1 MSIPNIKKIFNSKNK
16 SVLIVLSFLIVL
28 NILVSQKPF
37 YVDLTEEKIYT
48 ISNASKDILRGL
60 ENDVNVNFY
69 ISDDLPVDLNGTKTQ
84 LKDLM
89 NQYKDISGK
98 VKVSYNTPENSDEKV
113 AELAQK
119 GIPQIQ
125 FNVIEK
131 DKYEVKQGFFAV
143 EITSDFEGET
153 KREVMP
159 IIQSID
165 TWEYDFVSAVYS
177 VSRDKKETVAFLTGH
192 GEGEIQIPDLLKSY
206 ELQSVQIQSEGEQ
219 KGFYFEKEK
228 TQSSVE
234 VEMEVEQEAEKIFIN
249 PITLIISGPKTRLT
263 EGEISIVDEF
273 LNNGGNVVVL
283 SEAIAPDMN
292 NNLNAVVI
300 ENGLNDLT
308 KKRGIE
314 IDLNLVY
321 DKSNSNINY
330 QQGFFSVSKAYPFWV
345 KIVKEN
351 FGSHPSL
358 STVQSIML
366 PWASSLSINDSNYE
380 IVPLLKTTNYAQAM
394 SGSYNL
400 LPDVNLYF
408 SAGAQKTVAA
418 ISKSKDE
425 NSSEGSLVVI
435 GDSDFVSPNF
445 SRQVPDNTSFFLNL
459 VDSVSNSANLSSIR
473 SKNIVDRP
481 LREIDESEKNYW
493 KFIAIFSGA
502 ILINIYGVFRITK
515 RKKKSR

>member
-1 MSIPNIKKIFNSKNK
+1 MSINKKIFNSKNS
-16 SVLIVLSFLIVL
+16 SVLIVLAFLIVL

-37 YVDLTEEKIYT
+37 YIDLTEEKIYT

-60 ENDVNVNFY
+60 ENEVDVNFY
-69 ISDDLPVDLNGTKTQ
+69 ISDDLPVDLVGTKTQ
-84 LKDLM
+84 LEDLM

-98 VKVSYNTPENSDEKV
+98 LKVSYNMPDNSDEKV
-113 AELAQK
+113 RELAQK

-131 DKYEVKQGFFAV
+131 DKFEVKRGFFAV

-153 KREVMP
+153 KREIMP

-177 VSRDKKETVAFLTGH
+177 VSRDKKETVAFLKGH

-206 ELQSVQIQSEGEQ
+206 EIQNVKIQSEGDQ
-219 KGFYFEKEK
+219 KGFYFEKELAQ
-228 TQSSVE
+228 TASSE
-234 VEMEVEQEAEKIFIN
+234 EEAEKEVEKEFIN
-249 PITLIISGPKTRLT
+249 PITLIISGPKTKLT
-263 EGEISIVDEF
+263 EGEILIVDEY
-273 LNNGGNVVVL
+273 LTGGGNVIVL
-283 SEAIAPDMN
+283 SEAIAPDLR
-292 NNLNAVVI
+292 NNLNPVPV
-300 ENGLNDLT
+300 ESGLNELI
-308 KKRGIE
+308 KERGIE
-314 IDLNLVY
+314 IESNLVY
-321 DKSNSNINY
+321 DKSNSNITY

-358 STVQSIML
+358 SAIQSIML
-366 PWASSLSINDSNYE
+366 PWVSSLSINDSSYFVTP
-380 IVPLLKTTNYAQAM
+380 ILKTTNDAQTM
-394 SGSYNL
+394 SENYTL
-400 LPDVNLYF
+400 LPDANLYL
-408 SAGAQKTVAA
+408 STGSQKTVAA
-418 ISKSKDE
+418 ISRSKDE
-425 NSSEGSLVVI
+425 NSSEGSLVVV

-481 LREIDESEKNYW
+481 LKELDESEKSYW

-502 ILINIYGVFRITK
+502 IALNVYGVFRITR
-515 RKKKSR
+515 RKKRNR

>member
-1 MSIPNIKKIFNSKNK
+1 MSINKKIFNSKNS
-16 SVLIVLSFLIVL
+16 SVLIVLAFLIVL
-28 NILVSQKPF
+28 NILISQKPF
-37 YVDLTEEKIYT
+37 YIDLTEEKIYT

-69 ISDDLPVDLNGTKTQ
+69 ISDDLPVDLIGTKTQ
-84 LKDLM
+84 LEDLM

-98 VKVSYNTPENSDEKV
+98 IKVSYNMPDNSQEKV
-113 AELAQK
+113 AELGQK

-177 VSRDKKETVAFLTGH
+177 VSRDKKETVAFLAGH

-206 ELQSVQIQSEGEQ
+206 ELQSVQIQSEGDQ

-228 TQSSVE
+228 KQPSTE
-234 VEMEVEQEAEKIFIN
+234 NEMEVEQEAEKIFIN
-249 PITLIISGPKTRLT
+249 PITLIISGPKVKLT
-263 EGEISIVDEF
+263 EGEISIVDEY
-273 LNNGGNVVVL
+273 LNGGGNVIAL
-283 SEAIAPDMN
+283 SEAIAPDMQK
-292 NNLNAVVI
+292 NLEPVVV
-300 ENGLNDLT
+300 ENGLNDLI

-314 IDLNLVY
+314 INSNLVY
-321 DKSNSNINY
+321 DKSNSNITY

-358 STVQSIML
+358 SAVQSIML
-366 PWASSLSINDSNYE
+366 PWTSTLSIDDNNYE
-380 IVPLLKTTNYAQAM
+380 IVPLLKTTNYAQTM
-394 SGSYNL
+394 SENYNL

-408 SAGAQKTVAA
+408 SAGSQKTVAA

-435 GDSDFVSPNF
+435 GDSDFISPNF

-481 LREIDESEKNYW
+481 LKELDESEKNYW
-493 KFIAIFSGA
+493 KFIAIFGGA
-502 ILINIYGVFRITK
+502 ILINIYGVFRITR
-515 RKKKSR
+515 RKKKNR